1 MVVCVAGSVNMC
13 VGHTGN
19 VGRSGFTG
27 VMDFCS
33 NLCFLPVLLKHDC
46 VHTSWAEVLL
56 TCRFAFRGWRWWEGV
71 TNFCISNHLLD
82 ATAPCTIL
90 RCHQATGTR
99 DGPGTHHSAPSQ
111 PAPGREPRPLPPA
124 LEAVAVL
131 GAPWLPRGP
140 YSLPPMFYRLCEGS
154 SGIEGRQQ
162 VGLMCLG
169 NSCSS
174 GASSHNSFAK
184 LWP

>member
-1 MVVCVAGSVNMC
+1 MTVSTHPGQGA
-13 VGHTGN
+13 T
-19 VGRSGFTG
+19 
-27 VMDFCS
+27 
-33 NLCFLPVLLKHDC
+33 NLQGC
-46 VHTSWAEVLL
+46 
-56 TCRFAFRGWRWWEGV
+56 FRGGRGGV

-82 ATAPCTIL
+82 ATAPCTVL
-90 RCHQATGTR
+90 PCHQAAGTQ
-99 DGPGTHHSAPSQ
+99 DEPGTQYSLPNQ
-111 PAPGREPRPLPPA
+111 PVLGREPRPLPPA

-169 NSCSS
+169 NSRSS